1 MATTYFLAQTGE
13 RVKTYDLHTVFYP
26 EYAHY
31 DNTGNLIPN
40 IYDCRPFGC
49 GCSAPQ
55 GREMPF
61 DEARELFGEL
71 RKDMRYHIQM
81 LAGAVHQEEHLLTI
95 AYRELEHIR
104 LDVEG
109 SSPTRIY
116 KAWLTKPSRRHPL
129 GQVRADIW
137 GATNMREAI

>member
-40 IYDCRPFGC
+40 IY
-49 GCSAPQ
+49 APQ
-55 GREMPF
+55 GMTMPF

-104 LDVEG
+104 LDVGG